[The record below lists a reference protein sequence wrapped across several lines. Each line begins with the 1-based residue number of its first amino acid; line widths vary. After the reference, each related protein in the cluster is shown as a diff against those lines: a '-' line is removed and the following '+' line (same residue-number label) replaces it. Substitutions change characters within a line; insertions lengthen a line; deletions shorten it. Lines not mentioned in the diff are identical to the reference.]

1 MIGSLGVVR
10 EHAGTGADES
20 GRIGDLLRRSALRI
34 EGRLEGLTAKSGE
47 SLLERRRGATICNV

>member
-34 EGRLEGLTAKSGE
+34 EGRLEGLTAKRVPGKNE
-47 SLLERRRGATICNV
+47 GHPEVA